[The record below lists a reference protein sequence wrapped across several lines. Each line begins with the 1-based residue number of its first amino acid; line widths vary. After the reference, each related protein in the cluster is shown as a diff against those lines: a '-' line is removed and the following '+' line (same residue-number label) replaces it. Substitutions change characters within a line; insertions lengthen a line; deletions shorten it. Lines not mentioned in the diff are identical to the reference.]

1 MAEGEV
7 LYELSNCEIMRL
19 DVDDN
24 HYYYGGEIG
33 GEKTY
38 YLSVTQVLNI
48 GGPFPEN
55 LREWLRNTDA
65 QESKAIFEARGQR
78 GSKLHDALDRLMKR
92 EEIELKDFPT
102 QYEKDAITTF
112 IRVLR
117 FLQPSKFATEK
128 VVADPPLRLAGTLDL
143 KGIAQAWRLE
153 ALLNPSKYLELD
165 SEGDLQL
172 KERWFDI
179 VNNLRICFIWD
190 HKFTSV
196 NAYNHKLQVAAYK
209 TMWGKCYKGMK
220 PSRAFTWRYSPRH
233 KFGFDFSESK
243 QSYRDFTRVYDT
255 AIDYLGEFPPPPL
268 VKRFPDKVRLYEE
281 INKVK
286 EKS

>member
-1 MAEGEV
+1 MNAGTENGEV
-7 LYELSNCEIMRL
+7 LYELSNCNLVRL

-24 HYYYGGEIG
+24 HYYYGGEVDK
-33 GEKTY
+33 EKQY

-65 QESKAIFEARGQR
+65 EESRKIFEARGQR
-78 GSKLHDALDRLMKR
+78 GSQLHDALDRLMKR
-92 EEIELKDFPT
+92 EEIELKEFPT

-112 IRVLR
+112 IRMMK
-117 FLQPSKFATEK
+117 FLAPNKFETEQT
-128 VVADPPLRLAGTLDL
+128 VADPKLRLAGTLDF
-143 KGIAQAWRLE
+143 KGIVDDWKLE
-153 ALLNPSKYLELD
+153 ALLNPYKYLEVD
-165 SEGDLQL
+165 SDNDMQL
-172 KERWFDI
+172 KQQYLGIPVKGRTSIIIDW
-179 VNNLRICFIWD
+179 
-190 HKFTSV
+190 KFTSV

-243 QSYRDFTRVYDT
+243 QTYKDFTRIYDT
-255 AIDYLGEFPPPPL
+255 TIDYLGEFPPPPK
-268 VKRFPDKVRLYEE
+268 VKKFPNKVRLYEP
-281 INKVK
+281 K
-286 EKS
+286 EKK

>member
-1 MAEGEV
+1 MEEIYA
-7 LYELSNCEIMRL
+7 LNNCELMRL
-19 DVDDN
+19 DVDDD
-24 HYYYGGEIG
+24 HYYYGGAVN
-33 GEKTY
+33 GEKQY

-78 GSKLHDALDRLMKR
+78 GSKLHDALDRLMQR
-92 EEIELKDFPT
+92 EEIELKEFPT

-112 IRVLR
+112 IRMMR
-117 FLQPSKFATEK
+117 FLTPNKFETES
-128 VVADPPLRLAGTLDL
+128 VVADPALRLAGTLDF
-143 KGIAQAWRLE
+143 KGIVDDWKLE
-153 ALLNPSKYLELD
+153 ALLDPNKYLEVD

-172 KERWFDI
+172 KEKWLGLPSRKRTSIIIDW
-179 VNNLRICFIWD
+179 
-190 HKFTSV
+190 KFTSV

-209 TMWGKCYKGMK
+209 TMWGKCYRGMK

-255 AIDYLGEFPPPPL
+255 AVDYLGEFPPPPN
-268 VKRFPDKVRLYEE
+268 VKRFPERVRLYDE
-281 INKVK
+281 IKVK
-286 EKS
+286 EKI